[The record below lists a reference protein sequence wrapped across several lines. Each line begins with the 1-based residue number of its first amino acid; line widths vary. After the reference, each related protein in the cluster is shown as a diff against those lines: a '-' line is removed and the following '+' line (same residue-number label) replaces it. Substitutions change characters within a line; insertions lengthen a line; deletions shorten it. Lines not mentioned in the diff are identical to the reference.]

1 MPLAFMLTGKKI
13 TNREMPKIYSPNSLS
28 FIGATSPVVLG
39 ELTNG
44 NLITIDRAGKT
55 FFKKRE

>member
-1 MPLAFMLTGKKI
+1 
-13 TNREMPKIYSPNSLS
+13 MPKIYSPNSLS